1 MLGVLKSLQILIQEA
16 GQQEP
21 ELQRLRDGH
30 GEGGAAWLRAEL
42 EPKSRA
48 DLRRLC
54 AELGLPQK
62 RDGAALRK
70 EQLLEAIVE
79 NFSSQEGR
87 SQGMGV
93 ERCLTLRTSCLCCS
107 RRRQWK
113 AALCGKGCVRGWVS
127 AFGIQAK
134 SLTGTGA
141 SEHGGRFRDL

>member
-1 MLGVLKSLQILIQEA
+1 MATLQDAVLRNAEAA

-42 EPKSRA
+42 EAKNYI

-70 EQLLEAIVE
+70 GQLLEAIVE
-79 NFSSQEGR
+79 SFSSQEGW

-93 ERCLTLRTSCLCCS
+93 ERCLTLRASCLCCS
-107 RRRQWK
+107 RCRVDSTVESC
-113 AALCGKGCVRGWVS
+113 ALREG
-127 AFGIQAK
+127 
-134 SLTGTGA
+134 
-141 SEHGGRFRDL
+141 